1 MAVRVEE
8 NRPEQDRGLGEL
20 LGELGSQVA
29 ELISLEMRLAQAELK
44 ADAAKAARAGG
55 MMGAAALAGYLALL
69 LAAFAAA
76 WGLAYVIPIGWAFL
90 VVALGLGIAAAVLL
104 QQARRRME
112 ELDLV
117 PERTVRTVKEDV
129 QWARDQM
136 R

>member
-8 NRPEQDRGLGEL
+8 DRLEQDRGLGEL
-20 LGELGSQVA
+20 LGQLGGQVA
-29 ELISLEMRLAQAELK
+29 ELISLEMRLAQTELK
-44 ADAAKAARAGG
+44 MDAAKAVRAGG
-55 MMGAAALAGYLALL
+55 MIGAAALAGYMALL

-90 VVALGLGIAAAVLL
+90 VVALVFGIAAAVLF
-104 QQARRRME
+104 QQAKRRMD
-112 ELDLV
+112 ELDMT